1 MSFINCLYLIF
12 VYRPI
17 KAVINRGQSHF
28 DLPGGNCKSNENLW
42 TQGLDASVCTIF
54 RMAESCLAE
63 DVVRKSPRTLIPTG
77 QLSAQIQTTL
87 CVSCNKGIENP
98 FYSLNLDECASPAK
112 IRQIKTL
119 SLNQMSQPVPIFLT
133 ARVWTFLLS
142 LRYFL
147 SKFEPTSSP
156 CCAPAAG
163 WKAISCKSPLP
174 SISF

>member
-42 TQGLDASVCTIF
+42 TQGLETSVCTIF

-63 DVVRKSPRTLIPTG
+63 DVVRKSPRTLTPLG
-77 QLSAQIQTTL
+77 SFLRKYKQ
-87 CVSCNKGIENP
+87 P
-98 FYSLNLDECASPAK
+98 CASPAK

-119 SLNQMSQPVPIFLT
+119 SCSVENLCLSFLRKQESIIYICLWIPAFAGMT
-133 ARVWTFLLS
+133 DKFASFQQSNTLS
-142 LRYFL
+142 
-147 SKFEPTSSP
+147 
-156 CCAPAAG
+156 
-163 WKAISCKSPLP
+163 
-174 SISF
+174 

>member
-54 RMAESCLAE
+54 GMAESCLAE
-63 DVVRKSPRTLIPTG
+63 DYGSQFSTNVNPIW

-87 CVSCNKGIENP
+87 CVSRNKGLGNP
-98 FYSLNLDECASPAK
+98 FLQFK
-112 IRQIKTL
+112 
-119 SLNQMSQPVPIFLT
+119 
-133 ARVWTFLLS
+133 
-142 LRYFL
+142 
-147 SKFEPTSSP
+147 
-156 CCAPAAG
+156 
-163 WKAISCKSPLP
+163 
-174 SISF
+174 